1 MAPPVH
7 VTAVEKELA
16 VNDELTATLM
26 ALEHERCRHIVSQ
39 DFSALKQLLSSQLVH
54 THTRGNQDTRETYL
68 HYLSTIVEILD
79 LRRDGLHLQ
88 WIGDGT
94 AIMHGKQT
102 NRVRL
107 RGKTDE
113 VQVQAQVIQV
123 WTREA
128 DGYWRQVA
136 FQATPLGAPPPAVP
150 R

>member
-1 MAPPVH
+1 
-7 VTAVEKELA
+7 
-16 VNDELTATLM
+16 
-26 ALEHERCRHIVSQ
+26 
-39 DFSALKQLLSSQLVH
+39 
-54 THTRGNQDTRETYL
+54 
-68 HYLSTIVEILD
+68 LSTIVEILD

-107 RGKTDE
+107 RGNTDE
-113 VQVQAQVIQV
+113 VHVQAQVIQV
-123 WTREA
+123 WTRES